1 MPLPRMY
8 SSYLF
13 DNTRP
18 IVDNYEPIGKHLKDV
33 YIDTS
38 DKLEDSYES
47 LYELE
52 YDKKDIQTLET
63 LRRTR
68 RVVYRTPEVRISG
81 AGIGEPFIL
90 NYIQA
95 DVVEV

>member
-1 MPLPRMY
+1 MNIAITVILVGNICMPLPRMY
-8 SSYLF
+8 SSYLS

-52 YDKKDIQTLET
+52 YDKK
-63 LRRTR
+63 R
-68 RVVYRTPEVRISG
+68 YSNVRNFKTYKKSSI
-81 AGIGEPFIL
+81 
-90 NYIQA
+90 
-95 DVVEV
+95 